1 MLAHPHWRREQRGP
15 PSRSLTKSHS
25 SPPQPTAD
33 ATPARRCA
41 RSPAARFHFLL
52 RELLLLTRP
61 NLAQPLLSTAD
72 PAGNGVFLSPLGV
85 TVAVPQPCSSMRDV
99 SKYRVR
105 LAPGSIPAHADPV
118 TTTSTAAWQTK
129 LFRCA
134 FPTPPRLA
142 ACLLHLQS
150 KPLTDRLFSFV
161 WGCAAASCHC
171 LGRCCAAAGLDCAGA
186 AGAAR
191 KADIEYVILAGSSL
205 FLCKSCTFV

>member
-1 MLAHPHWRREQRGP
+1 MGSKMISPYHAHDYQPTSCVRI
-15 PSRSLTKSHS
+15 THS

-105 LAPGSIPAHADPV
+105 LAPGSIPAHADPCDDYINV
-118 TTTSTAAWQTK
+118 GMASRALQVCITYATVDGSMPS
-129 LFRCA
+129 LR
-134 FPTPPRLA
+134 
-142 ACLLHLQS
+142 ACH
-150 KPLTDRLFSFV
+150 
-161 WGCAAASCHC
+161 
-171 LGRCCAAAGLDCAGA
+171 
-186 AGAAR
+186 
-191 KADIEYVILAGSSL
+191 
-205 FLCKSCTFV
+205 